1 MENPMNEEK
10 VIKKKVMKK
19 IDKDVEDEYMKVK
32 NKTLNPWIVAVN
44 KTRLE
49 NPDISYKEALILTKT
64 TYVSKEQKKIIK
76 KSKESKK
83 SKQEEDTL

>member
-10 VIKKKVMKK
+10 VI
-19 IDKDVEDEYMKVK
+19 
-32 NKTLNPWIVAVN
+32 NPWIMAVN

-64 TYVSKEQKKIIK
+64 LYVSKEQKKIM
-76 KSKESKK
+76 KK
-83 SKQEEDTL
+83 SKQNKKEEM